1 MAEPCPLPTLDA
13 ASFRAVAEL
22 VFEHTGIRL
31 APGKEY
37 FVVSRLG
44 RLLRDTGCSR
54 WEELPAAILRAGTR
68 ALDGLVQAVLTLE
81 TSFFRDG
88 RPFRALREALVPE
101 MVRRGPAPYPL
112 RIWSAGCSTGQE
124 PYSIVMCLADL
135 LDRGRIRLDLLAT
148 DLSPLAL
155 ARARQG
161 VYEPWELERGLD
173 EGDRARYFEPLGH
186 GRARIRAE
194 VRRRVRFRRHNLV
207 TEPPPE
213 AGFDVVF
220 CRNVGI
226 YFGPETLVR
235 LHRNLA
241 AALRPGGVLVLGAGE
256 TVSPEVPGFRAEY
269 PCRALVYRH
278 TAEDLP

>member
-1 MAEPCPLPTLDA
+1 MEPRSPPILDA

-44 RLLRDTGCSR
+44 KLLRDTGCSR
-54 WEELPAAILRAGTR
+54 WEDLPDAILRAGTR
-68 ALDGLVQAVLTLE
+68 AREGLVQAVLTLE

-88 RPFRALREALVPE
+88 RPFQALHEVLVPE
-101 MVRRGPAPYPL
+101 LARGGPVPYPL

-148 DLSPLAL
+148 DLSPVAL
-155 ARARQG
+155 ERARQG
-161 VYEPWELERGLD
+161 VYDPWELERGLD
-173 EGDRARYFEPLGH
+173 EGHRARYFEPLDR
-186 GRARIRAE
+186 GRARIRAD
-194 VRRRVRFRRHNLV
+194 VRRWVRFRRHNLV
-207 TEPPPE
+207 AGPPPE
-213 AGFDVVF
+213 TGFDVVF

-226 YFGPETLVR
+226 YFGPETLER
-235 LHRNLA
+235 LHRNLT

-256 TVSPEVPGFRAEY
+256 TVSPELTGFRPEY
-269 PCRALVYRH
+269 PCRTLVYRY

>member
-1 MAEPCPLPTLDA
+1 MAESCPLPKLNA
-13 ASFRAVAEL
+13 ASFRAVAQL

-31 APGKEY
+31 TPGKEY
-37 FVVSRLG
+37 FVMSRLG
-44 RLLRDTGCSR
+44 NLLRETGCSR
-54 WEELPAAILRAGTR
+54 WEDLPAAILRAGAR
-68 ALDGLVQAVLTLE
+68 AVDGLVQAVLTLE

-88 RPFRALREALVPE
+88 RPFRALREVLVPE
-101 MVRRGPAPYPL
+101 LVRQGPAPYPL

-124 PYSIVMCLADL
+124 PYSIVMCLGDL

-155 ARARQG
+155 HRAREG
-161 VYEPWELERGLD
+161 VYEPWELDRGLD
-173 EGDRARYFEPLGH
+173 GEARARYFDRLGH
-186 GRARIRAE
+186 GRARIRPE
-194 VRRRVRFRRHNLV
+194 VRRWVRFRRHNLV
-207 TEPPPE
+207 TAPPPE
-213 AGFDVVF
+213 RGFDVVF

-226 YFGPETLVR
+226 YFGPETLGR

-256 TVSPEVPGFRAEY
+256 TVSPTVPGLRAEY
-269 PCRALVYRH
+269 PNRALVYRY